1 MHASVMEIEG
11 GSSPK
16 GGTVHASVME
26 IEGAS
31 SHNDGNCDFCGSR
44 SLIIRYWSRSQ
55 GRFWHPLI
63 SKAFSLP
70 FNSREFKPYQRNEN
84 LNKKKLLEDLVSDEH
99 ELITSQKLI
108 LFCGCEF

>member
-44 SLIIRYWSRSQ
+44 SLIIRYWSRSK
-55 GRFWHPLI
+55 GRFLHPV
-63 SKAFSLP
+63 F
-70 FNSREFKPYQRNEN
+70 FKRHEWEIVSGSEKRA
-84 LNKKKLLEDLVSDEH
+84 LKKVVL
-99 ELITSQKLI
+99 
-108 LFCGCEF
+108 